1 MRFLYIIAIILIQGA
16 GFITGAAAS
25 PAPGDTLV
33 TPNPSVEAVAVYRY
47 LLDMKGK
54 LILSGQQDSRWG
66 IDELTYIK
74 STTGRQPA
82 LRGMD
87 FIHAGDNDVE
97 VQRAIDWWKAGGIP
111 TIMWHWGA
119 PTMGDGYEQS
129 KMTIDINR
137 CFTEG
142 TAEYTAFWAELKK
155 KADLLQRLENAGVPV
170 LWRPFH
176 EFDGNWFWWSK
187 QGAAPFRKLWTTMF
201 DYFVQERGLSNL
213 IWVLCY
219 TSTVDPAWY
228 PGDAYVDV
236 VGADTYNSGD
246 GPQMTMFNKLK
257 SLTSDRYPIAYHE
270 CGIPPVPEECLLQGG
285 MWSWWMEW
293 HTDWLTDVDKN
304 YLSTVYNHDL
314 VVTLDEVPPL
324 MEYYGNDTCVAD
336 SVFPRYQIEDGEWIE
351 GNLIQ
356 LDSGKRVTLDPQ
368 GTGEGTWSWSGLGTT
383 GSQATQTI
391 MLSTPGSARGV
402 FINNCGTA
410 TTALFHVIDT
420 CPPVT
425 ITPRAQVQGSNWVTQ
440 TELEITVG
448 QYVRLSPG
456 ADATGSWKWI
466 QGAASSTREITV
478 FPRETTTF
486 TVRFTS
492 SCGAVS
498 QVTYT
503 VVVQP
508 VTKVPGRVKGGEFS
522 VFPSPCR
529 DDLFVVIPGSGQQER
544 GYISLFTLSGELVLT
559 EWVQHERTR
568 LSVSGLKPGV
578 YTVKYHGGSTSYEGI
593 FIKAE

>member
-1 MRFLYIIAIILIQGA
+1 MRFLFVIAIFLIQGA
-16 GFITGAAAS
+16 GFLTGAAAS

-33 TPNPSVEAVAVYRY
+33 TPNPSREAVAVYRY
-47 LLDMKGK
+47 LRDMKGK
-54 LILSGQQDSRWG
+54 LILSGQQDSPWG
-66 IDELTYIK
+66 INELTYIK

-87 FIHAGDNDVE
+87 FIHAGDNAGE
-97 VQRAIDWWKAGGIP
+97 VQRAIDWWNAGGIP

-119 PTMGDGYEQS
+119 PTKGDGYEQS
-129 KMTIDINR
+129 KMTIDISR
-137 CFTEG
+137 CFLEG

-155 KADLLQRLENAGVPV
+155 KADLLQQLEDAGVPV
-170 LWRPFH
+170 LWRPYH

-201 DYFVQERGLSNL
+201 DYFVKERGLSNL

-219 TSTVDPAWY
+219 TSTVDPDWY
-228 PGDAYVDV
+228 PGDAFVDV

-246 GPQMTMFNKLK
+246 SPQMTMFYKLK
-257 SLTSDRYPIAYHE
+257 SLTNDRYPLAYHE

-293 HTDWLTDVDKN
+293 HTDWLTGVDKN

-324 MEYYGNDTCVAD
+324 MEYYGNDTCAAD
-336 SVFPRYQIEDGEWIE
+336 PVFPRYRIEDGEWIE
-351 GNLIQ
+351 RNLIQ
-356 LDSGKRVTLDPQ
+356 LDSGKMVTLDPQ
-368 GTGEGTWSWSGLGTT
+368 VTGEGLWSWSGLGTS
-383 GSQATQTI
+383 GSQATPTI
-391 MLSTPGSARGV
+391 TLSGPGSARGL
-402 FINNCGTA
+402 FINSCGTA
-410 TTALFHVIDT
+410 STVLFHVIDT

-456 ADATGSWKWI
+456 TDATGSWKWI
-466 QGAASSTREITV
+466 QGAGSSTREITV

-508 VTKVPGRVKGGEFS
+508 VTAAPGSVKGGEFS
-522 VFPSPCR
+522 VFPSPCH
-529 DDLFVVIPGSGQQER
+529 DDLFVVMPGSGQEVR
-544 GYISLFTLSGELVLT
+544 GYISVFTLTGEMVLK
-559 EWVQHERTR
+559 EWVQQERTR
-568 LSVSGLKPGV
+568 LRVSGLKPGV
-578 YTVKYHGGSTSYEGI
+578 YTVKYHGSPTSFEAI